1 MNKSKRAG
9 VLLAAMM
16 LLLGAWP
23 LPAGAAAVDLE
34 QTKGEQWDVS
44 KSKTATNLDANMES
58 NVALS
63 LPSAEE
69 QLVTD
74 VVFVLDKSTSAEL
87 EEQALGMLHTLRSQ
101 VEKTSAKVKVGVV
114 IFNKQAHS
122 SGWMD
127 LQTEFDA
134 IDAAI
139 KQNISGGTNTHAG
152 LLAGKR
158 MLDAD
163 TQVPA
168 ERKYLIFVSDGIT
181 YMYNEEP
188 TVTAWG
194 FTVDGSELSWAGPDN
209 WKVKYGD
216 NNPPADWG
224 RWLAD
229 IGAQADKQGDA
240 YDYAY
245 GGTPAQVTPVQDYR
259 TYNHSIDTAL
269 YRTYQVYQGAQQAG
283 YHCYAMP
290 AGTSSSGA
298 PYVWGPSFMQYLA
311 GGQKVDFASIQND
324 ILYLVGAGST
334 VKDVIGYVQDDY
346 DFDLKGVDTFALTVG
361 GQTLAAHVDG
371 NTVYFGTADANGAYP
386 YEVIYHPGEGT
397 DESFELVFHVPVTN
411 FAPVQLT
418 YTVALRNPK
427 TEAGTYGQ
435 YDADGSEGYDGLYT
449 NNSATL
455 YPINSAGEA
464 GAAEAFGKPTVSY
477 TVQAAAVTPT
487 PVPDL
492 PKTGETGGPGAGL
505 IGLAGALAAMG
516 MAGVLCG
523 RRTRAGR

>member
-1 MNKSKRAG
+1 MRRIGS
-9 VLLAAMM
+9 VLLCAAM
-16 LLLGAWP
+16 LFAFP
-23 LPAGAAAVDLE
+23 LSAAAAQGRVTPE
-34 QTKGEQWDVS
+34 QNRWDVS
-44 KSKTATNLDANMES
+44 KSKTATNLDANLES
-58 NVALS
+58 NVTLS

-69 QLVTD
+69 PLVTD

-87 EEQALGMLHTLRSQ
+87 EQQALQMLAALKQQ
-101 VEKTSAKVKVGVV
+101 VETTRAKVKVGVV

-139 KQNISGGTNTHAG
+139 KQNISSGTNTHAG

-163 TQVPA
+163 MQVSA

-181 YMYNEEP
+181 YLYNEEP
-188 TVTAWG
+188 TATAWG
-194 FTVDGSELSWAGPDN
+194 FAVDGSEASWAGPDN
-209 WKVKYGD
+209 WMVKYGD
-216 NNPPADWG
+216 NNAPADWAQ
-224 RWLAD
+224 WLETV
-229 IGAQADKQGDA
+229 GAQADKQGDA
-240 YDYAY
+240 YDYPY
-245 GGTPAQVTPVQDYR
+245 GGTPARVTPVKDSR

-269 YRTYQVYQGAQQAG
+269 YRTHQVYQGAQQAG
-283 YHCYAMP
+283 YHCYALP
-290 AGTSSSGA
+290 AQTSSGA
-298 PYVWGPSFMQYLA
+298 QYAWGPSFMEYLA
-311 GGQKVDFASIQND
+311 DGRQADFADIEND
-324 ILYLVGAGST
+324 ILYLLDAGSV
-334 VKDVIGYVQDDY
+334 VKDVMGYVQDDY
-346 DFDLKGVDTFALTVG
+346 DFDLKGMDTFALTVG
-361 GQTLAAHVDG
+361 GQTLPAQVDG
-371 NTVYFGTADANGAYP
+371 NTVRFGTADANGAYP

-435 YDADGSEGYDGLYT
+435 YDADGSEGYQGLYT

-455 YPINSAGEA
+455 YPVNSAGEA

-477 TVQAAAVTPT
+477 TVQAAVTPT
-487 PVPDL
+487 PTPDL
-492 PKTGETGGPGAGL
+492 PKTGETGGPGVGL

-516 MAGVLCG
+516 MACVLCG